1 MKRTVLDRCVDF
13 EIGMLTFAGAH
24 AIEVAMWS
32 AWFGGAHEPWFLNAG
47 SAAGFTLACVFIAS
61 GGMSIRNPSGRP
73 RRGVTLALG
82 AIAAMTVV
90 AFVKPGGPGTIF
102 PIVWAVGG
110 AFMLVSSMLG
120 AWIGHEARGAVKG
133 R

>member
-1 MKRTVLDRCVDF
+1 
-13 EIGMLTFAGAH
+13 
-24 AIEVAMWS
+24 WS

-47 SAAGFTLACVFIAS
+47 SAAGVTLGCVFIAS
-61 GGMSIRNPSGRP
+61 GGMSIRNPSRRAP
-73 RRGVTLALG
+73 RGVTLALG

-120 AWIGHEARGAVKG
+120 AWIGDEGRGAGKG